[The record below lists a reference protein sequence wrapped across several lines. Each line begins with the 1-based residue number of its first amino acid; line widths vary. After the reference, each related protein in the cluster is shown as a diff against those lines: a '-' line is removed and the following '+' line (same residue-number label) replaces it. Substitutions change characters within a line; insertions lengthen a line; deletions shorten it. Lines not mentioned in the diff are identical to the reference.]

1 MEVTNNKIQQIVK
14 KESDRLTIL
23 ERIDEYE
30 KKGWWSKDV
39 EDDPPTVPLTAD
51 KVDYLNKK
59 LSNKILTFFVNR
71 IAWNFIKK
79 LVKNNQLRIKEIKG
93 IENFEALLD
102 KGVIITCNH
111 FNAFDNFALHYA
123 FYPYIKANLYKV
135 IREGNFTSFPGFYGL
150 LFRHCNTLPL
160 SSNLSCMKL
169 FREAI
174 TKLLERK
181 QKILIYAEQGMWWNY
196 RKPRPMERGAFLFA
210 AKSKA
215 PVLPV
220 FITMTDSQDA
230 DNDGFP
236 IQEYT
241 VNILNPIYPDPEKSE
256 KENIDYLR
264 NKNYEAWK
272 NCYEDFYKIPL
283 TYLKEE

>member
-1 MEVTNNKIQQIVK
+1 MSKSNTIAQVEK
-14 KESDRLTIL
+14 KETDRLAIL
-23 ERIDEYE
+23 ERIKEYE
-30 KKGWWSKDV
+30 KNEWWSKDV
-39 EDDPPTVPLTAD
+39 EEDPPTEPLTAD

-59 LSNKILTFFVNR
+59 ISNKILTFFVNM
-71 IAWNFIKK
+71 IAWKFIKN
-79 LVKNNQLRIKEIKG
+79 LVKEKKLIIKNING
-93 IENFEALLD
+93 IENFERLLD
-102 KGVIITCNH
+102 QGVIITCNH

-169 FREAI
+169 FRSAI

-181 QKILIYAEQGMWWNY
+181 KKILIYAEQGMWWNY
-196 RKPRPMERGAFLFA
+196 RKPRPTERGAFLFA
-210 AKSKA
+210 AKANA

-220 FITMTDSQDA
+220 LITMEDSELI

-236 IQEYT
+236 VQEYT
-241 VNILNPIYPDPEKSE
+241 VNILEPIFPDANKSE
-256 KENIDYLR
+256 KENIEYLK
-264 NKNYEAWK
+264 NKNYEEWK
-272 NCYEDFYKIPL
+272 ECYENFYGIPL
-283 TYLKEE
+283 EYSSAEA